1 MQVNVKKKFF
11 VMNFNVVATFNF
23 FREIFQKIS
32 ILIHFNFIFLLRLK
46 TDASNFEIF
55 EILSQLQFNDV

>member
-1 MQVNVKKKFF
+1 MQTDIKKNF
-11 VMNFNVVATFNF
+11 VMNFDVVATFNF

-55 EILSQLQFNDV
+55 KILSQLQFDDI